1 MHYVLFMAIV
11 AVSFIIEGLVGF
23 GGNLIA
29 LPLANIYLPMRVAVP
44 ALTIVSLVIAIVRV
58 CQKWRAISR
67 PDYLKIMCGMLI
79 GLPVGML
86 LLGYLPEK
94 TLKMF
99 LGIAMIIV
107 GIKGLYEIFRG
118 VQKDE
123 APKRKWPLLLALL
136 LGGILQGAFAC
147 GGPFV
152 VIYATAI
159 LKDKDSFTA
168 TLFAIWL
175 TTNSLITVKDFCVGN
190 LTPEV
195 LLLVLVSLPAIAVA
209 LTISGWISKRLDG
222 EKFSSVVYGILIVA
236 GFLMA

>member
-1 MHYVLFMAIV
+1 MHNILFMAIV
-11 AVSFIIEGLVGF
+11 AIAFIIEGLVGF

-29 LPLANIYLPMRVAVP
+29 LPLANLYLPMRVAVP
-44 ALTIVSLVIAIVRV
+44 ALTIVSLIIAIVRV
-58 CQKWRAISR
+58 CQRWRAISR
-67 PDYLKIMCGMLI
+67 PDYLKIMAGMLI
-79 GLPVGML
+79 GLPIGML

-94 TLKMF
+94 ALKMF

-107 GIKGLYEIFRG
+107 GIKGLYDILRG
-118 VQKDE
+118 VKKEE
-123 APKRKWPLLLALL
+123 AKHKWPLLLALL

-175 TTNSLITVKDFCVGN
+175 TTNSLITAKDFFVGN
-190 LTPEV
+190 LTAEV
-195 LLLVLVSLPAIAVA
+195 VLLVLASLPAIIVA
-209 LTISGWISKRLDG
+209 LGLSSWIGKRLDG
-222 EKFSSVVYGILIVA
+222 EKFSSVVYGILIIA